1 MDNVYYDFLL
11 SGGADLAIVAHDLL
25 PFWSKKIVDDSPM
38 TTYTVGMEKIPDYM
52 AAKGV
57 P

>member
-1 MDNVYYDFLL
+1 MDNLYYDFLL

-25 PFWSKKIVDDSPM
+25 PFWSKKMVDDSPM